1 MEAVRRVIKV
11 ISIKLFN
18 KCLTE
23 INRILTAF
31 SEAIQWFDFDV
42 LCFNLHQHFLN
53 ILQYHSSMMVSPQG
67 NFVFMTF
74 LNQFFNQNSCM
85 TNRHLSLHFRHK
97 SLRVEF

>member
-53 ILQYHSSMMVSPQG
+53 ILQYHSSMMVSTQ
-67 NFVFMTF
+67 VFMTF

-85 TNRHLSLHFRHK
+85 TNRHLSIAF
-97 SLRVEF
+97 SP